1 MKAAE
6 IRELS
11 DKEIDDKIGEE
22 QENLTR
28 LKMNHAVSPLEDTT
42 TIKKTRKVIA
52 RLKTEQRHRELNK

>member
-1 MKAAE
+1 MKAVE

-28 LKMNHAVSPLEDTT
+28 LRMNHAVSPLEDTT
-42 TIKKTRKVIA
+42 KIKKTRKVIA
-52 RLKTEQRHRELNK
+52 RLLTEQRHRELNK